1 MADQSPTA
9 VAGDL
14 VTPPPPRTP
23 YFVYGSLM
31 SSNILFSIITPYGSA
46 AARTPPTAKVLKTD
60 QMARATLYRHK
71 RHAVLWAEFPAVRR
85 TNNPEDFVEGY
96 LVSGLTEQQENNIAT
111 FESGLYRDEA
121 VEVVM
126 GWGKNVGGEPKK
138 ARVYIWAG
146 TATELMDT
154 AVGEWTF
161 AKFKESNMYKMNFRG
176 GSGPSDDEGE
186 D

>member
-1 MADQSPTA
+1 MAQQTSTP

-14 VTPPPPRTP
+14 VTLQPAPRTP

-31 SSNILFSIITPYGSA
+31 SSNILFSIISPYGSDA
-46 AARTPPTAKVLKTD
+46 CIPPTAKSLKLN
-60 QMARATLYRHK
+60 QMAPATLYKHK

-85 TNNPEDFVEGY
+85 TDNPEDFVEGY
-96 LVSGLTEQQENNIAT
+96 LVTGLTEEQESKIAV
-111 FESGLYRDEA
+111 FESGLYRDET

-126 GWGKNVGGEPKK
+126 GWGKKVGGEPKK
-138 ARVYIWAG
+138 ARVYTWAG
-146 TATELMDT
+146 TSTELMDT

-161 AKFKESNMYKMNFRG
+161 AKFKESNMYKMRFRG
-176 GSGPSDDEGE
+176 GAGPSDDEE